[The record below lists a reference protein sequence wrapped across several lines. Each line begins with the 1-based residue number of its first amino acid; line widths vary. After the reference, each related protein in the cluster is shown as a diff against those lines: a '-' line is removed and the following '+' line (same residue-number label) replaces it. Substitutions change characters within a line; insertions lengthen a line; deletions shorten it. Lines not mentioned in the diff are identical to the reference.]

1 MMKGKFDDKIFVKA
15 VKALNVHL
23 PAERK
28 TLLALLKEDKPAVQG
43 RDGSIH
49 RIKRGELEEIA
60 RFIPEEAHRKLR
72 LPIYIELTPDYGRG
86 IAKVQGKLDCEL
98 VRRILREGKEGNEEQ
113 EGEGSGKVDEIFIYR
128 DDVRKL
134 RRKLPTTTEYAFFY
148 STSF

>member
-1 MMKGKFDDKIFVKA
+1 MKGKFDDKILVKA

-28 TLLALLKEDKPAVQG
+28 TRLALLKEAKPPVQG
-43 RDGSIH
+43 RDGSTH

-60 RFIPEEAHRKLR
+60 RFVPEEAHRRLK

-86 IAKVQGKLDCEL
+86 IAKVHGKLDCEL
-98 VRRILREGKEGNEEQ
+98 VRRILEAGKEGNEER
-113 EGEGSGKVDEIFIYR
+113 EGEGGGKGDEIFIYR
-128 DDVRKL
+128 DDIRKL

>member
-86 IAKVQGKLDCEL
+86 IAKVHGKPDCEL